1 MGIFK
6 NRKNKKILNEINK
19 LNNNKLQILGCV
31 EGIYR
36 ASLNINYDKI
46 KLPKNIKSTIHLY
59 SDDGTLQVFFLN
71 ENGEKFAVIDCLKTE
86 KMLEEQKEKE
96 EIRKKIVKL
105 EEEKRNLVQKADE
118 IKRKKINEIN
128 EGLAQRRYKNYIEF
142 LIENGANK
150 EIIELEPVK
159 NLIMS
164 IIKNGDPRVI
174 MNGKS
179 PIVYNVPNPDG
190 TFQIVDRLNGPIISY
205 IYNINY
211 CNDDNPSHFI
221 KITKEKKQTLHYA
234 MDDSIGD
241 DYDVTILST
250 TYVDKDGNIIK
261 DEIKRI

>member
-118 IKRKKINEIN
+118 IKKKK
-128 EGLAQRRYKNYIEF
+128 LMK
-142 LIENGANK
+142 LMKVLLK
-150 EIIELEPVK
+150 E
-159 NLIMS
+159 
-164 IIKNGDPRVI
+164 D
-174 MNGKS
+174 
-179 PIVYNVPNPDG
+179 
-190 TFQIVDRLNGPIISY
+190 
-205 IYNINY
+205 
-211 CNDDNPSHFI
+211 I
-221 KITKEKKQTLHYA
+221 KI
-234 MDDSIGD
+234 
-241 DYDVTILST
+241 IL
-250 TYVDKDGNIIK
+250 NF
-261 DEIKRI
+261 